1 MRRINILGS
10 AGSGKSTLARRLGE
24 VLHLPIIHLDQ
35 LFWEP
40 GWKKADKAVFRQR
53 VEQAVRGD
61 AWICEGNYPSQ
72 TFALRMPGAELTVW
86 LDIPRLI
93 CALRVARRSMR
104 TTDRP
109 DLPAGC
115 RQGNVKNAVELV
127 RDAWQFDAQQ
137 RARIEAEFA
146 HCSAASTITRLRSG
160 DEIADFLS
168 SVRAH
173 HR

>member
-10 AGSGKSTLARRLGE
+10 AGSGKSTLAHMLGE
-24 VLHLPIIHLDQ
+24 RLRLPIIHLDR

-40 GWKKADKAVFRQR
+40 GWQRADKAVFRQR
-53 VEQAVRGD
+53 VEQAVSGD
-61 AWICEGNYPSQ
+61 AWICEGNYASQ
-72 TFALRMPGAELTVW
+72 TFALRMPRAELTVW
-86 LDIPRLI
+86 LDTPRLI

-104 TTDRP
+104 TSDRP

-115 RQGNVKNAVELV
+115 REGNLKNAVELV
-127 RDAWQFDAQQ
+127 RDAWQFNAKQ
-137 RARIEAEFA
+137 RGRIEAELA
-146 HCSAASTITRLRSG
+146 HWGAVGAITRLGSG

-168 SVRAH
+168 RVRTH